1 MKLLICY
8 FFIISIFSNSLFAQD
23 YELGKVT
30 KTQLEEKFHPTDSSA
45 VAAFLFKK
53 AITKFKYDIT
63 NGFVSK
69 TEFTIKLKIY
79 KKEGLKWANFEIP
92 YYVGYKT
99 LDNDVITISKAF
111 TYNIENGK
119 VEKEKVSSEGKF
131 KEKINELWE
140 TKIITFPNVKVGSII
155 EFKYEVKTENLS
167 ELPNFQFQYKIP
179 LNHGQFITEIPIF
192 YIYKSI
198 KIGYVDVDMT
208 DVIEE
213 TSQSFEGKYNNSN
226 NLSYKQIKTIFNVK
240 DVPAILEESYVNNV
254 KNYYGNI
261 EHELQTIQFPDEK
274 SKQIA
279 TTWED
284 VAKSI
289 YAEKDFGDELKKNNY
304 FLTDLKLLINKT
316 EDKQERLKIVFDYV
330 KNKMNWNGKYG
341 YNTKKGVELAYK
353 ENSGNI
359 AEINLI
365 LTSMLQMA
373 GLEAFPVVLSTI
385 DNGLA
390 LFPNRSKLNCVIA
403 SVKLDGKN
411 ILLDASSKYST
422 SKNLPTRDLN
432 YKGRQINN
440 DGTNTEIDL
449 MPTYNSVELSNLMVS
464 VNSDATLTGKF
475 KKQYNDYNAIK
486 FRENYGVVG
495 VESYVEIIE
504 NKYKNIQIDSYQIKN
519 KDSINEPI
527 IESYSVKDNNT
538 IEKIGDKIF
547 FPSMLHLA
555 LKRNM
560 FKEENRKYPVDFNF
574 PIKEKFNIII
584 TIPDNYVLE
593 SLPKSISIAMD
604 NKLGYFTFATSNTNN
619 QIIISVSLDINTTI
633 FYPDDYQTLKEFYKV
648 MIEKQNEKV
657 VLKKI

>member
-30 KTQLEEKFHPTDSSA
+30 KAQLEEASHPADSAA

-92 YYVGYKT
+92 YYVGYKN

-179 LNHGQFITEIPIF
+179 LNYGQFITEIPIF

-198 KIGYVDVDMT
+198 KIGYVDVDMK

-261 EHELQTIQFPDEK
+261 EHELQTI
-274 SKQIA
+274 
-279 TTWED
+279 
-284 VAKSI
+284 
-289 YAEKDFGDELKKNNY
+289 
-304 FLTDLKLLINKT
+304 
-316 EDKQERLKIVFDYV
+316 
-330 KNKMNWNGKYG
+330 
-341 YNTKKGVELAYK
+341 
-353 ENSGNI
+353 
-359 AEINLI
+359 
-365 LTSMLQMA
+365 
-373 GLEAFPVVLSTI
+373 
-385 DNGLA
+385 
-390 LFPNRSKLNCVIA
+390 
-403 SVKLDGKN
+403 
-411 ILLDASSKYST
+411 
-422 SKNLPTRDLN
+422 
-432 YKGRQINN
+432 
-440 DGTNTEIDL
+440 
-449 MPTYNSVELSNLMVS
+449 
-464 VNSDATLTGKF
+464 KF
-475 KKQYNDYNAIK
+475 Y
-486 FRENYGVVG
+486 RC
-495 VESYVEIIE
+495 
-504 NKYKNIQIDSYQIKN
+504 
-519 KDSINEPI
+519 
-527 IESYSVKDNNT
+527 NNT
-538 IEKIGDKIF
+538 I
-547 FPSMLHLA
+547 
-555 LKRNM
+555 
-560 FKEENRKYPVDFNF
+560 
-574 PIKEKFNIII
+574 
-584 TIPDNYVLE
+584 
-593 SLPKSISIAMD
+593 
-604 NKLGYFTFATSNTNN
+604 
-619 QIIISVSLDINTTI
+619 
-633 FYPDDYQTLKEFYKV
+633 
-648 MIEKQNEKV
+648 
-657 VLKKI
+657 